1 MMSGPRLAK
10 NYVSNY
16 LANDMPDRLVTYRN
30 HWGLSSSQLPSP
42 VRYLSYEPFALDKW
56 PTVINLVINTR
67 SVVRDGYE
75 SDADPNYR
83 VSYEMRTYVWARAN
97 GAENVTE
104 QRDNLTTVIR
114 EALMDGPSLSA
125 YDSTVPCYPKIDEGT
140 IREEFSDL
148 TLIKGERLLAGAYI
162 AYDLSLN
169 EVIDVAALGVMQD
182 GQATVNK
189 MPITPNAP
197 TNMIAAGGNSQ
208 VVLSWNEPTW
218 NGGVHPI
225 SSYTIQQSTDGGTTW
240 ITAVSS
246 TPTLD
251 TVYTV
256 TGLNNGTTY
265 RFRVAA
271 SNAAGLGDYSLS
283 SVAVTPAA
291 S

>member
-16 LANDMPDRLVTYRN
+16 LANDLPDRLLTYRN
-30 HWGLSSSQLPSP
+30 HWSLSASQLPTP

-56 PTVINLVINTR
+56 PTVITLVINTR
-67 SVVRDGYE
+67 SVTRDGYE

-83 VSYEMRTYVWARAN
+83 VTYEMRTYVWARAN
-97 GAENVTE
+97 GAETVTE
-104 QRDNLTTVIR
+104 QRDNLTTVVR

-125 YDSTVPCYPKIDEGT
+125 HDSAVPCYAKIDEGT

-169 EVIDVAALGVMQD
+169 EVIDVSALGVMQD
-182 GQATVNK
+182 GEATVSK

-197 TNMIAAGGNSQ
+197 TDVIAVAGNAQ
-208 VVLSWNEPTW
+208 VTLTWDESTW
-218 NGGVHPI
+218 NGGIHPLTG
-225 SSYTIQQSTDGGTTW
+225 YAIQQSTDGGTTW
-240 ITAVSS
+240 TQITSNTDS
-246 TPTLD
+246 TDPL
-251 TVYTV
+251 YIV
-256 TGLNNGTTY
+256 TGLNNGTGY
-265 RFRVAA
+265 KFRVAA
-271 SNAAGLGDYSLS
+271 VNQAGLSDYSAP
-283 SVAVTPAA
+283 SVLATPAA